1 MKKIFLVDDDPIL
14 LRVYKQKLASGGFD
28 VHTAADGLEAVRTL
42 STGNPDLV
50 ILDLMMPKLS
60 GVDVLKF
67 IRSHPK
73 IAKVP
78 VIVMTNAFMSDQAR
92 TVNTLG
98 VARAIVKG
106 DCTPALMLEII
117 CQILGVESSPPGDVE
132 SEPETPAIADEATVP
147 EAALAMSPEDI
158 LESTRATLSALRAAH
173 QEFFRDDTPA
183 GRAHH
188 LHQLYKQVHHLTSN
202 AALAQCHQVSLLGG
216 AFEAMTYELLDKP
229 QFINPSTI
237 RTIASAVDML
247 AVLMEDARQTQNP
260 EPLTAQVLIVDD
272 DPLALRI
279 AQVAMGRAK
288 LNSRSTERP
297 LEALDMMSTAQYDL
311 ILLDVEMP
319 QMTGF
324 DLCRKLRGIPGYE
337 TIPVIY
343 VTSHSHFESRAKSIL
358 AGGNDLIA
366 KPVFPIELA
375 VKSVLHI
382 LKHRRGTIG
391 LPAEPVA

>member
-1 MKKIFLVDDDPIL
+1 
-14 LRVYKQKLASGGFD
+14 
-28 VHTAADGLEAVRTL
+28 
-42 STGNPDLV
+42 
-50 ILDLMMPKLS
+50 
-60 GVDVLKF
+60 
-67 IRSHPK
+67 
-73 IAKVP
+73 
-78 VIVMTNAFMSDQAR
+78 
-92 TVNTLG
+92 
-98 VARAIVKG
+98 
-106 DCTPALMLEII
+106 
-117 CQILGVESSPPGDVE
+117 
-132 SEPETPAIADEATVP
+132 
-147 EAALAMSPEDI
+147 
-158 LESTRATLSALRAAH
+158 
-173 QEFFRDDTPA
+173 
-183 GRAHH
+183 
-188 LHQLYKQVHHLTSN
+188 
-202 AALAQCHQVSLLGG
+202 
-216 AFEAMTYELLDKP
+216 MTYELLDKP

>member
-1 MKKIFLVDDDPIL
+1 MKKIVLVDDDPIVV
-14 LRVYKQKLASGGFD
+14 RVYKQKIASGGFD
-28 VHTAADGLEAVRTL
+28 VQTAVDGLEAVRIL
-42 STGNPDLV
+42 GAGQPDLV
-50 ILDLMMPKLS
+50 ILDLMMPRLS

-78 VIVMTNAFMSDQAR
+78 VVVLTNAFMSEQAR
-92 TVNTLG
+92 AVNALG
-98 VARAIVKG
+98 IDRAVIKAE
-106 DCTPALMLEII
+106 CTPGRMLEIS
-117 CQILGVESSPPGDVE
+117 CEILGVNPPPAATAEPAAAAAPPSPGTKPDAAPV
-132 SEPETPAIADEATVP
+132 TVP
-147 EAALAMSPEDI
+147 VRHEDI
-158 LESTRATLSALRAAH
+158 LESTRATLLALRAAH
-173 QEFFRDDTPA
+173 QEFVRDDAPA

-188 LHQLYKQVHHLTSN
+188 LHQLYKHVHHLTGD
-202 AALAQCHQVSLLGG
+202 AALAQCHQVALLGG
-216 AFEAMTYELLDKP
+216 AFEAMIYELLDKP
-229 QFINPSTI
+229 QFINPSTT
-237 RTIASAVDML
+237 RTIATTVDML
-247 AVLMEDARQTQNP
+247 VLLMDDSRQTQTP
-260 EPLTAQVLIVDD
+260 EPFHAQVLMVDD

-288 LNSRSTERP
+288 LGSRTTERP
-297 LEALDMMSTAQYDL
+297 LEALDLMCLAQYDL

-343 VTSHSHFESRAKSIL
+343 VTAHSHFESRAKSIL

-382 LKHRRGTIG
+382 LKHRRG
-391 LPAEPVA
+391 AAVVPVT